1 MVFFRASTFIFYILC
16 SFVYSQT
23 VTIDTSVSVEEL
35 IETHLFDDCIEVS
48 NVSSSVNGS
57 INGLTSYGTFSKST
71 SNFPFDNGIVLSTG
85 NANSAGNV
93 VITEK
98 LNDGDGNW
106 GTDSDLQ
113 NELGIN
119 NTFNATSIEFDFI
132 SALVINAQKFF
143 TPNNDTYFD
152 TWNIIG
158 IETLP
163 GSIIYIFDRYG
174 KLLTKLNH
182 NSDGWDGTYRGYEM
196 PATDYW
202 FLAKIITPT
211 EQFEHKG
218 HFTLKR

>member
-132 SALVINAQKFF
+132 SALDKVKF
-143 TPNNDTYFD
+143 
-152 TWNIIG
+152 
-158 IETLP
+158 E
-163 GSIIYIFDRYG
+163 
-174 KLLTKLNH
+174 
-182 NSDGWDGTYRGYEM
+182 
-196 PATDYW
+196 
-202 FLAKIITPT
+202 
-211 EQFEHKG
+211 
-218 HFTLKR
+218 